1 MLRGRRRGTPRR
13 PPRWWGVVGVIGLLI
28 GVSGILATRLPP
40 DDVASSPADLALA
53 LTFAAMFAV
62 AEIFVLHVQVK
73 REAQTVAL
81 SEIPLVLGLTFV
93 LPQVL
98 VTGFVVGAT
107 AAYLLHRRQRG
118 LKLAYNVSLKTCD
131 ALVAVTVYAAIL
143 GRAEPF
149 GWRWLLACY
158 TAVIAV
164 SLIDGLMTQLV
175 IGLHEG
181 ILARSVLG
189 DVAIYPVVALAV
201 STVALVIAFAFDRSA
216 LAGVPAGVAGV
227 CLVAGYRAYSR
238 LNDRHLSLERLYQ
251 FSQAVTSTPEI
262 NETLGHVLSQ
272 AKELLRSEHAEISF
286 FAGQGAAQVRVALSP
301 SGRLVRESVHPGS
314 DDLVSPEHMDA
325 TEPVMMPRSSR
336 DPVHREY
343 LAQRRWREAI
353 IVPLRGDA
361 GVIGALSVA
370 DRMGEVR
377 SFHAGDMRLLE
388 TVANHAGMALQNS
401 RLIDQLR
408 HESMHDALTGL
419 PNRVLLRNVAIDH
432 LELLARNRS
441 AGAAVMI
448 MDLDGFKE
456 VNDTLGHQHG
466 DELLKV
472 VAERTVE
479 AAGDSCTVARLGGDE
494 FALLVPDCADSGRA
508 HAIAVQVLTAL
519 RSPTMLDGV
528 PVQVG
533 ASIGVALAPRHATD
547 VSGLLRFADVAMY
560 TAKSS
565 GGGVKVYEAD
575 SDTSSPDRLALVA
588 ELRTA
593 LERGEIGINVQ
604 PQARLGDAAVRSV
617 EVLARWE
624 HPRRGLL
631 LPYDFIPLAER
642 LGLIHKFTVHVM
654 RLALRHCAEWRATGE
669 DISISVNLSA
679 RSLAEPTLCAT
690 VAELLMEAG
699 VPSRLLTL
707 EITESTVMADPEQ
720 AIRSLQ
726 ALRDLG
732 VRLSI
737 DDFGVGYSSLSNL
750 SRLPVH
756 ELKIDRSFVADQAE
770 AANNAVIIRSIVDLG
785 RNLALD
791 VVAEGVETQTA
802 WQWVEQLGC
811 HYAQGYL
818 VSRPMPPDDL
828 LDWLARWRKRGPA
841 LLTGQDRDAVPHVAA
856 AG

>member
-1 MLRGRRRGTPRR
+1 MLRGRRGGTPGR
-13 PPRWWGVVGVIGLLI
+13 PPRWWGVVGVITLLLA
-28 GVSGILATRLPP
+28 VSGVLAARLPR
-40 DDVASSPADLALA
+40 DDVPDSPSDLVLALA
-53 LTFAAMFAV
+53 FAVMFAV

-98 VTGFVVGAT
+98 VTGFVLGAT

-131 ALVAVTVYAAIL
+131 ALVAVSVYAAIL
-143 GRAEPF
+143 GDDAPF

-158 TAVIAV
+158 VAGSVA
-164 SLIDGLMTQLV
+164 LIDGLVTQLV

-181 ILARSVLG
+181 VLARSVLG
-189 DVAIYPVVALAV
+189 DVAIYPVIALAV
-201 STVALVIAFAFDRSA
+201 STVALVIAFAFDRSP
-216 LAGVPAGVAGV
+216 LAAVPAAAAGA

-238 LNDRHLSLERLYQ
+238 LNDRHLSLERLYR
-251 FSQAVTSTPEI
+251 FSQAVTSTPEV

-272 AKELLRSEHAEISF
+272 ARELLRSEHAEISF
-286 FAGQGAAQVRVALSP
+286 FSGRGAAQVRVALSP
-301 SGRLVRESVHPGS
+301 SGRLVRESIGS
-314 DDLVSPEHMDA
+314 APDELVSPSNMAD
-325 TEPVMMPRSSR
+325 TEPVMMPRGTR
-336 DPVHREY
+336 DPAHRAY

-353 IVPLRGDA
+353 VVPLRGDA

-377 SFHAGDMRLLE
+377 TFHAGDMRLLE

-419 PNRVLLRNVAIDH
+419 PNRVLLRSVAIEH
-432 LELLARNRS
+432 LELLHQNRS
-441 AGAAVMI
+441 SGAAVMI

-479 AAGDSCTVARLGGDE
+479 AAGDGCTVARLGGDE
-494 FALLVPDCADSGRA
+494 FALLVPDCADGSRA
-508 HAIAVQVLTAL
+508 HSIAVRVLTAL
-519 RSPTMLDGV
+519 RSPTVLDGV

-575 SDTSSPDRLALVA
+575 SDTSSPDRLALVT
-588 ELRTA
+588 ELRSA
-593 LERGEIGINVQ
+593 LDRGEIGINVQ
-604 PQARLGDAAVRSV
+604 PQARLQDAAVRSV
-617 EVLARWE
+617 EILARWD

-642 LGLIHKFTVHVM
+642 LGLIHRFTVHVL
-654 RLALRHCAEWRATGE
+654 RIALRHCADWRAQGE
-669 DISISVNLSA
+669 EISIAVNLSA

-699 VPSRLLTL
+699 VPSHLLTL

-720 AIRSLQ
+720 AIHSLQ
-726 ALRDLG
+726 LLRDLG

-756 ELKIDRSFVADQAE
+756 ELKIDRSFVADQAD

-791 VVAEGVETQTA
+791 VVAEGVETHAA
-802 WQWVEQLGC
+802 WQWLDRLGC

-828 LDWLARWRKRGPA
+828 PEWLARWRLRSAA
-841 LLTGQDRDAVPHVAA
+841 LLSDGGTAPMPHVAA